1 MKIIICG
8 AGQVG
13 RGIAER
19 LSGEGND
26 VTVIDVSPQLVQSL
40 SDSLDVQGIVGHG
53 AHPDVLERAGAREAD
68 MIIAVTFTDEVN
80 MMACEVAHAI
90 FSIPTRIARVR
101 DQSYLQPEYRNLFS
115 SDHTAI
121 DVVISPELAV
131 GDMVLRRLELPGA
144 FDTIYF
150 AEERIVAMGITLRD
164 DCPIVDTP
172 LEQLTELFPDLNA
185 VVVGVV
191 RDGKLMVPHGGDQM
205 QSGDQVFV
213 IAERSQATRALGL
226 FGHEERP
233 ARRVLIGG
241 GGNIGCYVAHKL
253 EERDRNIRVRI
264 IEFEPRARR
273 GHRRG
278 PEALDRAARQ
288 RPRPAGDA

>member
-19 LSGEGND
+19 LAGEGND
-26 VTVIDVSPQLVQSL
+26 VTVIDVSPNLVQSL
-40 SDSLDVQGIVGHG
+40 SDSLDVQGIIGHG

-101 DQSYLQPEYRNLFS
+101 DQSYLQPEYRDLFS

-144 FDTIYF
+144 FDTDI
-150 AEERIVAMGITLRD
+150 AKAWTPEMKARAGEINPMKRIGR
-164 DCPIVDTP
+164 P
-172 LEQLTELFPDLNA
+172 EDL
-185 VVVGVV
+185 VGVCV
-191 RDGKLMVPHGGDQM
+191 FLASDAASYVNGAQVLVDG
-205 QSGDQVFV
+205 
-213 IAERSQATRALGL
+213 GL
-226 FGHEERP
+226 FRT
-233 ARRVLIGG
+233 L
-241 GGNIGCYVAHKL
+241 
-253 EERDRNIRVRI
+253 
-264 IEFEPRARR
+264 
-273 GHRRG
+273 
-278 PEALDRAARQ
+278 
-288 RPRPAGDA
+288 